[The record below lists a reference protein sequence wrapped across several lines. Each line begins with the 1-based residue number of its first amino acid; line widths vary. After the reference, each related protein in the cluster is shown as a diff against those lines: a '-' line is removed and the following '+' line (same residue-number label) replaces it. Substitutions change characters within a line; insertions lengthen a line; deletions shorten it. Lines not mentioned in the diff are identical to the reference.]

1 MNHLSSQTQARRG
14 TAAAMGL
21 IAIGFA
27 GSTMITPLYAL
38 YQANFGFSAV
48 VLTIV
53 YAAYVIGNITALLF
67 LGRLSDRIGRRPIAF
82 AAIALCLAAA
92 VIFLTAQGAASLFA
106 GRVVSGLAVGL
117 ASGTGTAWLVD
128 LAPHDRAR
136 ATLLATQANMAGIG
150 LGPLITGQLATF
162 APRPLALPFLVYGAA
177 TAAVGAL
184 VARSRETIATGPI
197 EPALFRPQFALPQD
211 TRAAFVAPAVTSFAI
226 FAFVGFYAALLPSI
240 LHQAM
245 HLASPAI
252 GGAILAQLFAVAAAT
267 MLATRRVFSRTAML
281 SALVSIAPA
290 LALMVLAQA
299 QQSLA
304 LLILAT
310 TCGGVALALGYRGS
324 LEIVN
329 MIAPA
334 GRRAGLVS
342 VYLVICFI
350 GNSIPVI
357 GVAIVTARAG
367 PVAASETFAGV
378 MLALVAIAFVTGLRF
393 APQQSARTY
402 EAR

>member
-1 MNHLSSQTQARRG
+1 MKHLSSQPQARRG

-38 YQANFGFSAV
+38 YQAQFGFSAV

-53 YAAYVIGNITALLF
+53 YAAYVIGNLSALLF

-82 AAIALCLAAA
+82 AAITLCL
-92 VIFLTAQGAASLFA
+92 IAASVFLMAHGTAWLFA

-128 LAPHDRAR
+128 LRPDDRPR
-136 ATLLATQANMAGIG
+136 ATLLAIQANMAGIG
-150 LGPLITGQLATF
+150 LGPLIAGLLASY
-162 APRPLALPFLVYGAA
+162 APRPLVLPFLVYGAA
-177 TAAVGAL
+177 IAMVAVM
-184 VARSRETIATGPI
+184 VTRTRETVSTRAIDA
-197 EPALFRPQFALPQD
+197 ALFRPQFALPQD
-211 TRAAFVAPAVTSFAI
+211 ARAAFVAPAITSFAT

-252 GGAILAQLFAVAAAT
+252 SGAILAQLFAVAAAT
-267 MLATRRVFSRTAML
+267 MLATRRLSSRMAML
-281 SALVSIAPA
+281 SGLVTIAPA
-290 LALMVLAQA
+290 LALLVLAQS

-304 LLILAT
+304 LLMLGT
-310 TCGGVALALGYRGS
+310 TSGGIALALGYRGS

-329 MIAPA
+329 GLAPDD
-334 GRRAGLVS
+334 RRAEVVS
-342 VYLVICFI
+342 TYFIACFL
-350 GNSIPVI
+350 GNSLPVI
-357 GVAIVTARAG
+357 GLGLLSTSTTPLTGGVVFACTLAVLSIGALAWRHRS
-367 PVAASETFAGV
+367 AA
-378 MLALVAIAFVTGLRF
+378 
-393 APQQSARTY
+393 
-402 EAR
+402 